1 MYRIELYQA
10 DKQTQIYDFF
20 EKCLPESNRKF
31 NLQEQHKIYTDIE
44 TNFEKFWCMFDE
56 DILIGTAALRNIGNS
71 DCELKGLYLYKSY
84 HGNKLGYN
92 LINTVIDYARKN
104 HYHRMFLDTISTSE
118 NALRL
123 YEKIGFYYTERY
135 NNNLN
140 ADIFMALQL

>member
-10 DKQTQIYDFF
+10 DKQTQVYDFF

-31 NLQEQHKIYTDIE
+31 NLQEQHKIYIDIE
-44 TNFEKFWCMFDE
+44 KIFEKFWCLFDD

-84 HGNKLGYN
+84 HGNKLGYS
-92 LINTVIDYARKN
+92 LINTVIDYARQN

-123 YEKIGFYYTERY
+123 YEKVGFYNTERY

-140 ADIFMALQL
+140 ADIFMVLQL